1 MVQHPVCHVTS
12 TAQKRILTLDG
23 NIIKWEDVWCF
34 IHHTGSKVLLWF
46 EDFSGQLWAL
56 VSRSQDVK
64 DSENTSGELPGRK
77 TFPFFYLSG
86 IKWKKKGS
94 RRNECNQNSST
105 FFRFSSREDLRF
117 INSRSL
123 TEVKCIPPGK
133 HGKNRPSPTSETL
146 ALPWKKCIALVIEQT
161 PVQTSVDTDEPLVCA
176 ASLLGPSQL
185 WTSHPSAVREEH
197 NERVLLKHMGSECL
211 P

>member
-1 MVQHPVCHVTS
+1 MSDVSFIILVAKCCFDL
-12 TAQKRILTLDG
+12 RIFQGSSEL
-23 NIIKWEDVWCF
+23 WCRDHRMSKTVK
-34 IHHTGSKVLLWF
+34 IH
-46 EDFSGQLWAL
+46 Q
-56 VSRSQDVK
+56 VSCQAV
-64 DSENTSGELPGRK
+64 K
-77 TFPFFYLSG
+77 TFSFFLFEWN
-86 IKWKKKGS
+86 KMEKKGS

-146 ALPWKKCIALVIEQT
+146 ALPLKKCIAPVIEQT

-185 WTSHPSAVREEH
+185 WTSRPSAVREEH